1 VRKAIRVRA
10 GSGETL
16 QVGTAVDEKVR
27 GDMSKPNILFF
38 FPDQHRFDFVGF
50 NPDIPVRTPHL
61 DRLAERGVT
70 FTKAIVPSPVCAPSR
85 ACMAAGKRYHR
96 CGVPGNGKD
105 YPLDQPTQYQA
116 LRDAGYRTAGVG
128 KFDLSKNTPEWGLDG
143 KRLIDEWGFSDGIDN
158 EGKYDGTR
166 SGATE
171 PHGPYLKYLYDNGWA
186 DIHLNDFNRENRH
199 GFHDTHPTKLPDEAY
214 CDNWIAENGLE
225 ILRSFP
231 ENQPWFMQVNFTGPH
246 NPMDITQSMW
256 DARPD
261 VQFSQPNDST
271 ELDEQHHN
279 EIRKNY
285 AAMIENIDMQVGRFL
300 DEVESRGE
308 LDNTLV
314 VFSSDHGEMLGD
326 HDRWGKSTF
335 YQPSVGVPLVIA
347 GPGVKAGVV
356 SDALVE
362 LHDLAVTHLD
372 FADVNGIPDAD
383 GRSLKPIL
391 AGETDAHRD
400 IAVSALN
407 DWQMIWD
414 GRLKLVLQEGQP
426 DRLFDLEE
434 DPEEVHNLASEKP
447 ELVTAFKSRL
457 VTEVGE

>member
-1 VRKAIRVRA
+1 
-10 GSGETL
+10 
-16 QVGTAVDEKVR
+16 
-27 GDMSKPNILFF
+27 MSKPNILFF

-50 NPDIPVRTPHL
+50 NPGIPVRTPHL

-96 CGVPGNGKD
+96 CGVSGNGQD

-128 KFDLSKNTPEWGLDG
+128 KFDLSKNTLEWGLDG
-143 KRLIDEWGFSDGIDN
+143 KRLIDEWGFTDGIDN

-186 DIHLNDFNRENRH
+186 QVHLDDFDRSNRH
-199 GFHDTHPTKLPDEAY
+199 GFRDTHPTKLPNEAY
-214 CDNWIAENGLE
+214 CDNWIAENGLD
-225 ILRSFP
+225 ILRQFP
-231 ENQPWFMQVNFTGPH
+231 KDQPWFMQVNFTGPH

-261 VQFSQPNDST
+261 VQFPQPNDST
-271 ELDEQHHN
+271 ELDSDQHN

-285 AAMIENIDMQVGRFL
+285 AAMIENIDFQMGRFL
-300 DEVESRGE
+300 AEVEARGE
-308 LDNTLV
+308 TGNTLV

-347 GPGVKAGVV
+347 GPGVKEGIK
-356 SDALVE
+356 SQALVE
-362 LHDLAVTHLD
+362 LHDLAMTHLD
-372 FADVNGIPDAD
+372 FAGVQGLPAAD
-383 GRSLKPIL
+383 GRSLKPVL
-391 AGETDAHRD
+391 AGKSTDHRD
-400 IAVSALN
+400 FAVSALN

-414 GRLKLVLQEGQP
+414 GRMKLVLQEGQEE
-426 DRLFDLEE
+426 RLFDLQE
-434 DPEEVHNLASEKP
+434 DPGEERNVAGNRQD
-447 ELVTAFKSRL
+447 LVMEMRSRL
-457 VTEVGE
+457 EAETRE

>member
-1 VRKAIRVRA
+1 M
-10 GSGETL
+10 G
-16 QVGTAVDEKVR
+16 
-27 GDMSKPNILFF
+27 KPNILFF

-50 NPDIPVRTPHL
+50 NPDVPVRTPHL
-61 DRLAERGVT
+61 DKLAERGVT
-70 FTKAIVPSPVCAPSR
+70 FNNAIVPSPVCAPSR

-128 KFDLSKNTPEWGLDG
+128 KFDLSKNTLEWGLDG
-143 KRLIDEWGFSDGIDN
+143 KRLIDEWGFTDGIDN

-186 DIHLNDFNRENRH
+186 EIHLNDFDRKNRH

-214 CDNWIAENGLE
+214 CDNWIAENGLS
-225 ILRSFP
+225 ILREFP
-231 ENQPWFMQVNFTGPH
+231 KDQPWFMQVNFTGPH

-261 VQFSQPNDST
+261 VQFPEPNDST
-271 ELDEQHHN
+271 ELDAERHN

-285 AAMIENIDMQVGRFL
+285 AAMIENIDRQVGRFL
-300 DEVESRGE
+300 EEVEARGE
-308 LDNTLV
+308 LENTLV

-326 HDRWGKSTF
+326 HNRWGKSTF

-347 GPGVKAGVV
+347 GPGVQSGVTT
-356 SDALVE
+356 DALVE
-362 LHDLAVTHLD
+362 LHDLAATHLD
-372 FADVNGIPDAD
+372 YAGIAALPAAD
-383 GRSLKPIL
+383 GRSLRPIL
-391 AGETDAHRD
+391 NGDASEHRE
-400 IAVSALN
+400 IAISALN

-414 GRLKLVLQEGQP
+414 GRMKLVLQEGHEP
-426 DRLFDLEE
+426 RLFDLDI
-434 DPEEVHNLASEKP
+434 DPGENKNLAVDRP
-447 ELVTAFKSRL
+447 ELVEEMGKRL
-457 VTEVGE
+457 GEETKE